1 MQAHG
6 RAANALK
13 GIVVLPRAEHPGELP
28 EEPDTLGMST
38 KDRETAVAEYK
49 MATDRYWR
57 MNSIYA
63 PQKEKIDDTKVQ
75 IAQDLL
81 SLRVKFEVKQFLE
94 EHKGADALYSDN
106 VDLTALCAWI
116 QEACLHVGGRDN
128 REIKKEAKE
137 LKQAL
142 DAEGSMLKHETLEDL
157 LHRCKAMMVRYNAS
171 FTAEPDKLTDEDMVD
186 IFQTA
191 LDTERYGEYKVY
203 LENRR
208 RRKPRVN
215 ATAAQIERSFSG

>member
-94 EHKGADALYSDN
+94 EQKGADSLYSDN

-157 LHRCKAMMVRYNAS
+157 FHKMQVSSKQSLCGLFISVPS
-171 FTAEPDKLTDEDMVD
+171 WVP
-186 IFQTA
+186 
-191 LDTERYGEYKVY
+191 
-203 LENRR
+203 
-208 RRKPRVN
+208 P
-215 ATAAQIERSFSG
+215 FSQ